1 MVRNVVVIG
10 CRVDITLLLVETDEG
25 FVDVNVFTI
34 VVGAFVIGIVGENI
48 PTGVIVVET
57 VG

>member
-1 MVRNVVVIG
+1 MG
-10 CRVDITLLLVETDEG
+10 CRVDITLLVVETDGG
-25 FVDVNVFTI
+25 FVDVNVCTI
-34 VVGAFVIGIVGENI
+34 VVVVDAFVIGIVGENV